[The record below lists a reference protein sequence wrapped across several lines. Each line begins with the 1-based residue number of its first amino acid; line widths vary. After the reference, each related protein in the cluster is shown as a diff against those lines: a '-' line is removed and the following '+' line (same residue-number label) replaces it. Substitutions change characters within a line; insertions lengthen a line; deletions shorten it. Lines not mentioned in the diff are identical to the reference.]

1 MQTMA
6 TRRLRMVTRNVN
18 IAYAVIF
25 IFLFLFLF
33 PVMPEQVA
41 YFGFTKGLAAPFQ
54 GGSSRRNSP
63 EIPLGF
69 Y

>member
-18 IAYAVIF
+18 IAYAAIF

-33 PVMPEQVA
+33 PVMPEQVV
-41 YFGFTKGLAAPFQ
+41 YFGLARGLVR
-54 GGSSRRNSP
+54 SSP
-63 EIPLGF
+63 TLLIEAK
-69 Y
+69 